1 MAVTNF
7 AQIYDLIVKLSI
19 PLESRGFSFLTREK
33 STRIEN
39 YELLEKYL
47 TKYRNFSGIKFYP
60 ALLQKG
66 LDQQSI
72 AGQFSGLS
80 LLPALVIVYN
90 GNLTPGFALIL

>member
-1 MAVTNF
+1 LLV
-7 AQIYDLIVKLSI
+7 
-19 PLESRGFSFLTREK
+19 SFLAREK

-39 YELLEKYL
+39 YELPEKYI

-72 AGQFSGLS
+72 AGRFC
-80 LLPALVIVYN
+80 
-90 GNLTPGFALIL
+90 